1 MKIQKKKPTQ
11 INLMIRCIVAMYLI
25 YLAHGLISELNTSEN
40 PRLMVG
46 FAIFFTFVGVLII
59 AFTVKAF
66 INKEYTDMNAIEA
79 DEEPS
84 EGNGNKTPTEGTVID
99 ELITDD
105 AVIDERKD
113 VKDETQD
120 ETGE

>member
-11 INLMIRCIVAMYLI
+11 INLMIRCIIGMYLI
-25 YLAHGLISELNTSEN
+25 YLAHGLITELNTSEN

-46 FAIFFTFVGVLII
+46 FAIFFTFTGVLII
-59 AFTVKAF
+59 AFAVKAF
-66 INKEYTDMNAIEA
+66 INKEYTDMNAIET
-79 DEEPS
+79 DEKPGEDGEP
-84 EGNGNKTPTEGTVID
+84 KALTEGTVID

-113 VKDETQD
+113 LKDETQD